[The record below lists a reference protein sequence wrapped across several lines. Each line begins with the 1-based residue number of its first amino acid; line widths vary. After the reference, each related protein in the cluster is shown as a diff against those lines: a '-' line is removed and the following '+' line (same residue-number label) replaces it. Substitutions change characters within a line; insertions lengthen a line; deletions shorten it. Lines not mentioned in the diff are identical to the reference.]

1 MAGILRSQRG
11 APKSLCSSH
20 ADLRII
26 TALHSTDQRD
36 QLRCVPSNLKTVVFV
51 CTGNFYRSRF
61 SEYLFNALVK
71 RHGLPWR
78 ATSRGLRAKMADGE
92 GPLLN
97 SRSPHRELNIF
108 LVDDIQENLEL
119 LQDVLAENNYTS
131 VLARNGVEA
140 LTKLRHERVHLIVA
154 DADDAQDGRV
164 PALQGSQD
172 APGVRGGPIYHL
184 HRELHRQ
191 TDQRLARSIG
201 VDRYV
206 VKYAGLGALV
216 DAVNEL
222 VQQRYGL
229 RAVQPVAAAEQI
241 DEHAFLEQHRAIV
254 IRKLEEK
261 MAELEMYADTLVR
274 KNREIQASEERYRA
288 LFDHAS
294 IAIFVTDHESGRILD
309 ANRQAL
315 ALLGYRK
322 EELLAM
328 PVLPF
333 GAEPGV
339 QKSSVQ
345 LYASGESAIQTKSGE
360 TIQVDVVVGP
370 VTRPQDPRVMLFV
383 RDVAEKERV
392 QAQLLQAEKLTLMG
406 RLAAGIAHEIRNP
419 LAAVTLNLQYLVG
432 KFGAEADL
440 RQTLDDML
448 EGAPQDRDGDRQY
461 AEPGA
466 RCSPVLELNQLNG
479 LIDQVLRYVK
489 IALQQKRITI
499 EARLDRNIP
508 SISADARQIQQ
519 VMINVLQNAI
529 DASPEGSILTVT
541 TGIAVEPRRM
551 GPRAPSGRP
560 SSRYATAVRGS
571 RLITSNRSSNRSG
584 RRKRGGRGWDW
595 RFRSSSWTGTTRKSA
610 SSRPSAAAWASS
622 SYFPFRGEGG
632 PNMAKARILVVDDET
647 ILSNT
652 LKKILGEQG
661 YEVAVCNRGKEFD
674 ERFAAAKPDIVLMD
688 IYMGEVNGIELLQ
701 GLRAAGWET
710 PVIIMTAHSDVA
722 LAVKAMKEGAA
733 DFVVKPFDLNHLSV
747 LIEKNLEFASLQTRV
762 RLLQE
767 ELETTRSQ
775 SGIIGKSAGIQH
787 VMETAEKFAV
797 GDNTTVLI
805 EGESGTGKE
814 LVARFLHKRSDRA
827 ERPMVTVNCRGRF
840 RKSWRRA
847 NSSATRR
854 ERLRGPRKG

>member
-1 MAGILRSQRG
+1 MSQT
-11 APKSLCSSH
+11 
-20 ADLRII
+20 ADPR
-26 TALHSTDQRD
+26 
-36 QLRCVPSNLKTVVFV
+36 P
-51 CTGNFYRSRF
+51 
-61 SEYLFNALVK
+61 
-71 RHGLPWR
+71 GLSDPD
-78 ATSRGLRAKMADGE
+78 DGE
-92 GPLLN
+92 IPAGG
-97 SRSPHRELNIF
+97 LNIL

-154 DADDAQDGRV
+154 DAMMPKMDGFQLCKEVRTLPGCAAV
-164 PALQGSQD
+164 PFI
-172 APGVRGGPIYHL
+172 IYTGNYID
-184 HRELHRQ
+184 E

-383 RDVAEKERV
+383 RDVTEKKKM

-448 EGAPQDRDGDRQY
+448 EGARRIETVIGNTLNL
-461 AEPGA
+461 A
-466 RCSPVLELNQLNG
+466 RVAPPVLELNQLNG

-541 TGIAVEPRRM
+541 TGIAVEPRTDGAQGTVRK
-551 GPRAPSGRP
+551 
-560 SSRYATAVRGS
+560 AVVEIRDRG
-571 RLITSNRSSNRSG
+571 
-584 RRKRGGRGWDW
+584 
-595 RFRSSSWTGTTRKSA
+595 
-610 SSRPSAAAWASS
+610 
-622 SYFPFRGEGG
+622 
-632 PNMAKARILVVDDET
+632 
-647 ILSNT
+647 
-652 LKKILGEQG
+652 
-661 YEVAVCNRGKEFD
+661 
-674 ERFAAAKPDIVLMD
+674 
-688 IYMGEVNGIELLQ
+688 
-701 GLRAAGWET
+701 
-710 PVIIMTAHSDVA
+710 
-722 LAVKAMKEGAA
+722 
-733 DFVVKPFDLNHLSV
+733 
-747 LIEKNLEFASLQTRV
+747 
-762 RLLQE
+762 
-767 ELETTRSQ
+767 
-775 SGIIGKSAGIQH
+775 AGIPPDH
-787 VMETAEKFAV
+787 VKQIFESFRTTKAGGTGLGLALSKFIMDRHNAEIRIEPAV
-797 GDNTTVLI
+797 G
-805 EGESGTGKE
+805 GGTIVK
-814 LVARFLHKRSDRA
+814 LVF
-827 ERPMVTVNCRGRF
+827 PIQG
-840 RKSWRRA
+840 
-847 NSSATRR
+847 
-854 ERLRGPRKG
+854 

>member
-1 MAGILRSQRG
+1 MSQT
-11 APKSLCSSH
+11 
-20 ADLRII
+20 ADPRPGV
-26 TALHSTDQRD
+26 SDPD
-36 QLRCVPSNLKTVVFV
+36 
-51 CTGNFYRSRF
+51 
-61 SEYLFNALVK
+61 
-71 RHGLPWR
+71 
-78 ATSRGLRAKMADGE
+78 DGE
-92 GPLLN
+92 VPAGG
-97 SRSPHRELNIF
+97 LNIL

-140 LTKLRHERVHLIVA
+140 LAKLRHERVHLIVA
-154 DADDAQDGRV
+154 DAMMPKMDGFQLCKEVRTLPGCAAV
-164 PALQGSQD
+164 PFI
-172 APGVRGGPIYHL
+172 IYTGNYID
-184 HRELHRQ
+184 E

-222 VQQRYGL
+222 VQQRYGV

-333 GAEPGV
+333 GAEPGAQASPV
-339 QKSSVQ
+339 P
-345 LYASGESAIQTKSGE
+345 LYASGETTIRTKSGE
-360 TIQVDVVVGP
+360 AIQVDVVVGP

-383 RDVAEKERV
+383 RDVTERKKM

-432 KFGAEADL
+432 KFGAQADL
-440 RQTLDDML
+440 KQTLDDML
-448 EGAPQDRDGDRQY
+448 EGARRIETVIGNTLNL
-461 AEPGA
+461 A
-466 RCSPVLELNQLNG
+466 RVAPPVLELNQVNG

-508 SISADARQIQQ
+508 SVSADARQIQQ

-529 DASPEGSILTVT
+529 GTP
-541 TGIAVEPRRM
+541 PRR
-551 GPRAPSGRP
+551 GAC
-560 SSRYATAVRGS
+560 SR
-571 RLITSNRSSNRSG
+571 
-584 RRKRGGRGWDW
+584 
-595 RFRSSSWTGTTRKSA
+595 
-610 SSRPSAAAWASS
+610 
-622 SYFPFRGEGG
+622 
-632 PNMAKARILVVDDET
+632 
-647 ILSNT
+647 
-652 LKKILGEQG
+652 
-661 YEVAVCNRGKEFD
+661 
-674 ERFAAAKPDIVLMD
+674 
-688 IYMGEVNGIELLQ
+688 
-701 GLRAAGWET
+701 
-710 PVIIMTAHSDVA
+710 
-722 LAVKAMKEGAA
+722 
-733 DFVVKPFDLNHLSV
+733 
-747 LIEKNLEFASLQTRV
+747 
-762 RLLQE
+762 
-767 ELETTRSQ
+767 
-775 SGIIGKSAGIQH
+775 
-787 VMETAEKFAV
+787 
-797 GDNTTVLI
+797 
-805 EGESGTGKE
+805 
-814 LVARFLHKRSDRA
+814 
-827 ERPMVTVNCRGRF
+827 
-840 RKSWRRA
+840 
-847 NSSATRR
+847 
-854 ERLRGPRKG
+854 